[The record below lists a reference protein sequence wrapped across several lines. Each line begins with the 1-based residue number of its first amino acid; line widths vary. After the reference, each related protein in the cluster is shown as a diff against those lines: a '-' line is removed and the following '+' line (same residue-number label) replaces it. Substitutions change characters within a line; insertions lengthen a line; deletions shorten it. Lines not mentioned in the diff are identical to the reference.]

1 MTDNLI
7 SSLDNRLLYFLS
19 EQLGWKDLNSI
30 QNKAIPSVLDNKD
43 TLILAPTASGKTEAA
58 LIPIF
63 NDILTKGYDPLS
75 VLYVSPLKALI
86 NDMYNRIERWADYF
100 DLTVTKW
107 HGDVT
112 KSEKDKFVKNP
123 TDFLCITPESL
134 EVILMNRNF
143 EDKENIFSN
152 IKFILIDEI
161 HYFAD
166 SDRGIQLN
174 SLLNRIKKYTSDNVV
189 TVGLSATVGNP
200 DLIAQWVNPNNPADI
215 IRDNTGRQLKYIVL
229 PCNEYNIHI
238 ALKRF
243 INRKVLIFV
252 NSRATAELV
261 FRNLKDN
268 LKLKNIY
275 IHHGSINK
283 DTREENE
290 RKFKE
295 DAGGFMVST
304 STLEL
309 GIDIGDIDIVIHLNP
324 PYSVSSFSQRIGRSG
339 RRSKV
344 QRTIILSQGM
354 NLLVSL
360 AELILHHENQVEE
373 ISISTHSKD
382 IFFHQLLSATFERGK
397 VHAKELYEELKDCYA
412 FSDISYE
419 DCKDLLMFMEE
430 QEFIDI
436 NHGYVSLG
444 YNFEKTFGK
453 RNFMEFFAVFY
464 PSYEYKI
471 FEGRNEI
478 GGLDVSFAT
487 NLKIGDEFV
496 LAGHLWKVTAV
507 SHDNY
512 KINVSKM
519 QNAKKIVPKWVSDG
533 PALPYLISRKVYDIL
548 LGDFDR
554 NYLKYFKKGTD
565 EYIEDLISKANEY
578 GFSKDLIPVD
588 IDSKSKEVTIY
599 TFAGDKANRLLI
611 KLFNLYHDIY
621 HELVTPFFISFKVRG
636 NEISESDIETLIY
649 NVDTILNEEN
659 IELLIDEVSQEFK
672 KNKFINYLSPQD
684 RADLKMNLFFDRE
697 GLMDLCKDNMVYFI
711 EESTFKQEY
720 LNEIMKL
727 VNNED
732 NEIKVLEDG

>member
-7 SSLDNRLLYFLS
+7 SNLDNHLLYFLS
-19 EQLGWKDLNSI
+19 EQMGWKDLNSI
-30 QNKAIPSVLDNKD
+30 QNKAIPSVLDNND

-63 NDILTKGYDPLS
+63 NDILSKGHDPLS

-107 HGDVT
+107 HGDVS
-112 KSEKDKFVKNP
+112 KSEKDKFVKQP

-134 EVILMNRNF
+134 EVILMNRNDD
-143 EDKENIFSN
+143 DKVNIFSN

-174 SLLNRIKKYTSDNVV
+174 SLLNRIKKYTSDDVV

-200 DLIAQWVNPNNPADI
+200 DLIAEWINPDNPASI
-215 IRDNTGRQLKYIVL
+215 VRDNSGRELKYKVL
-229 PCNEYNIHI
+229 PFNEYNIYI
-238 ALKRF
+238 PLKRF
-243 INRKVLIFV
+243 INHKVLIFV

-261 FRNLKDN
+261 FRNLKDK

-290 RKFKE
+290 RKFKN
-295 DAGGFMVST
+295 DPGGFMVST

-309 GIDIGDIDIVIHLNP
+309 GIDIGDIDVVVHLNP

-354 NLLVSL
+354 NLIVSL
-360 AELILHHENQVEE
+360 AELILHYENKLEE

-382 IFFHQLLSATFERGK
+382 IFFHQLLSSTFEKGR
-397 VHAKELYEELKDCYA
+397 VHAKILYDELKGCYA
-412 FSDISYE
+412 FSDITYE
-419 DCKDLLMFMEE
+419 DCKDLLKFMEE
-430 QEFIDI
+430 QEFVDID
-436 NHGYVSLG
+436 HGYVSLG

-453 RNFMEFFAVFY
+453 RNYMEFFAVFY

-471 FEGRNEI
+471 FEGREEI

-487 NLKIGDEFV
+487 NLNVGDEFV
-496 LAGHLWKVTAV
+496 LAGKLWKVSSV
-507 SHDNY
+507 KHDDY
-512 KINVSKM
+512 KINVIQM
-519 QNAKKIVPKWVSDG
+519 PAAKKIVPSWISDG
-533 PALPYLISRKVYDIL
+533 PPLPYLISRQVYDIL
-548 LGDFDR
+548 LVNFDK
-554 NYLKYFKKGTD
+554 NYLNDFKKGTG
-565 EYIEDLISKANEY
+565 EYVKDIILKANEY
-578 GFSKDLIPVD
+578 GFSKGLIPVN
-588 IDSKSKEVTIY
+588 IDSKSKEVTIF
-599 TFAGDKANRLLI
+599 TFAGDKANRLLM
-611 KLFNLYHDIY
+611 KLFNLYHDTY
-621 HELVTPFFISFKVRG
+621 HEMVTAFFISFKVRG
-636 NEISESDIETLIY
+636 NEINESDIENLIY
-649 NVDTILNEEN
+649 NVETILSEDN

-672 KNKFINYLSPQD
+672 KNKFINYLSPKD
-684 RADLKMNLFFDRE
+684 RADLKMNLFFDSD
-697 GLMDLCKDNMVYFI
+697 GLLDLCNNNMVYFI
-711 EESTFKQEY
+711 NNSSFKWDYLEEITKV
-720 LNEIMKL
+720 
-727 VNNED
+727 VNDENK
-732 NEIKVLEDG
+732 IKVLEDG

>member
-7 SSLDNRLLYFLS
+7 SNLDSRLLYFLS

-30 QNKAIPSVLDNKD
+30 QNKAIPSVLNGRD
-43 TLILAPTASGKTEAA
+43 TLILSPTASGKTEAA

-63 NDILTKGYDPLS
+63 DDILSKGHNPLS

-107 HGDVT
+107 HGDVS
-112 KSEKDKFVKNP
+112 KSEKDKFVNNP
-123 TDFLCITPESL
+123 SDFLCITPESL
-134 EVILMNRNF
+134 EVILMNRKEN
-143 EDKENIFSN
+143 DKENIFSN

-174 SLLNRIKKYTSDNVV
+174 SLLNRIKKYTSEDVV

-200 DLIAQWVNPNNPADI
+200 NLISEWINPNNPADI
-215 IRDNTGRQLKYIVL
+215 IRDTYGRQLKYLVL
-229 PCNEYNIHI
+229 PFNEYNIHI
-238 ALKRF
+238 PLKRF

-252 NSRATAELV
+252 NSRATAELAY
-261 FRNLKDN
+261 RNLKDN

-290 RKFKE
+290 KKFKN
-295 DAGGFMVST
+295 DPGGFMVST

-309 GIDIGDIDIVIHLNP
+309 GIDIGDIDVVVHLDP

-339 RRSKV
+339 RRSNV

-354 NLLVSL
+354 DLIVSL
-360 AELILHHENQVEE
+360 AELILYYENRLEE

-382 IFFHQLLSATFERGK
+382 IFFHQLLSSTFEKGK
-397 VHAKELYEELKDCYA
+397 VHVKELYDELKGCYA
-412 FSDISYE
+412 FSDISYD
-419 DCKDLLMFMEE
+419 DCKDLLKFMEE
-430 QEFIDI
+430 QEFVDI
-436 NHGYVSLG
+436 NHGYISLG

-471 FEGRNEI
+471 FEGRDEI

-487 NLKIGDEFV
+487 TLNVDDEFV
-496 LAGHLWKVTAV
+496 LAGKLWKVT
-507 SHDNY
+507 SINHNNF
-512 KINVSKM
+512 KINVTKM
-519 QNAKKIVPKWVSDG
+519 PNAKKIVPKWVSDG
-533 PALPYLISRKVYDIL
+533 SALPYLISRKVYDIL
-548 LGDFDR
+548 VGDFDK
-554 NYLKYFKKGTD
+554 NYLNNFKKGTD
-565 EYIEDLISKANEY
+565 EYVKKIISKANEY
-578 GFSKDLIPVD
+578 GFDKDLIPVN
-588 IDSKSKEVTIY
+588 IDSESKFITIY
-599 TFAGDKANRLLI
+599 TFAGHKANRLLM
-611 KLFNLYHDIY
+611 KLFNLYHDTY
-621 HELVTPFFISFKVRG
+621 QEMVTAFFISFKVRG
-636 NEISESDIETLIY
+636 NDITENDIENLIY
-649 NVDTILNEEN
+649 NVENILSEDN

-672 KNKFINYLSPQD
+672 KNKFINYLSPKD
-684 RADLKMNLFFDRE
+684 RADLKMNLFFDSD
-697 GLMDLCKDNMVYFI
+697 GLLDLCNNNMVYFI
-711 EESTFKQEY
+711 DNSIFKWDYLEEITKV
-720 LNEIMKL
+720 
-727 VNNED
+727 VNDENK
-732 NEIKVLEDG
+732 IKVLEDG

>member
-1 MTDNLI
+1 MTDNLV
-7 SSLDNRLLYFLS
+7 STLDSRLMYFLS

-30 QNKAIPSVLDNKD
+30 QNKAIPSVLNNKD

-63 NDILTKGYDPLS
+63 NDIIRKGHDPLS

-107 HGDVT
+107 HGDVSP
-112 KSEKDKFVKNP
+112 SEKDKFVRQP

-134 EVILMNRNF
+134 EVILMNRNG

-174 SLLNRIKKYTSDNVV
+174 SLLNRIKKYTGDDVV
-189 TVGLSATVGNP
+189 TIGLSATVGNP
-200 DLIAQWVNPNNPADI
+200 DLIAEWVNPDNPADI
-215 IRDNTGRQLKYIVL
+215 VRDTSGRELKYKVL
-229 PCNEYNIHI
+229 PFNEYNVHI
-238 ALKRF
+238 PLKRF
-243 INRKVLIFV
+243 IGRKVLIFV

-261 FRNLKDN
+261 YRNLKDN

-290 RKFKE
+290 RKFKNNP
-295 DAGGFMVST
+295 GGFMVST

-309 GIDIGDIDIVIHLNP
+309 GIDIGDIDVVVHLNP

-344 QRTIILSQGM
+344 QRTIILSQGF

-360 AELILHHENQVEE
+360 AELMLHYENQVEE
-373 ISISTHSKD
+373 INISTHSKD
-382 IFFHQLLSATFERGK
+382 IYFHQILSSTFEKGR
-397 VHAKELYEELKDCYA
+397 VHAKQLYDELKGCYA

-419 DCKDLLMFMEE
+419 DCKEMLKFMEE
-430 QEFIDI
+430 QEFVDI
-436 NHGYVSLG
+436 NNGYVSLG

-464 PSYEYKI
+464 PSFEYKI
-471 FEGRNEI
+471 FEGRSEI

-487 NLKIGDEFV
+487 TLNIGDEFI
-496 LAGHLWKVTAV
+496 LAGKLWKVTGIN
-507 SHDNY
+507 HENF

-519 QNAKKIVPKWVSDG
+519 PNAKKNLPKWVSDG

-554 NYLKYFKKGTD
+554 NYLKDFKKGTAQ
-565 EYIEDLISKANEY
+565 YIEDMLTKAHDY
-578 GFSKDLIPVD
+578 GFSKGIIPVN
-588 IDSKSKEVTIY
+588 IDSNSKEITIY
-599 TFAGDKANRLLI
+599 TFAGHKANRLLM
-611 KLFNLYHDIY
+611 KLFNLYHDTY
-621 HELVTPFFISFKVRG
+621 QEMVTPFFISFKVRG
-636 NEISESDIETLIY
+636 NEITGSDIESLIY
-649 NVDTILNEEN
+649 NVETILNEDN

-672 KNKFINYLSPQD
+672 KNKFINYLSPED
-684 RADLKMNLFFDRE
+684 RADLKMSLFFDSE
-697 GLMDLCKDNMVYFI
+697 GLLDLCKNNMVSI
-711 EESTFKQEY
+711 INSTFKQDY
-720 LNEIMKL
+720 LDELLKFVNEE
-727 VNNED
+727 NNEL
-732 NEIKVLEDG
+732 KVLEDA